1 MDTKTSLPSTPARND
16 APALLDWI
24 TTVFRLDPQRPVTR
38 VIRQGADHELHLT
51 LVRHEAPAIRFNPES
66 LIFNRAKLIP
76 TLGPQRRSP
85 GDADQGETP
94 MFTPPECATVHHV
107 LSMAVTCD
115 EAIMQEDQTKAMI
128 VAYLHAADAI
138 EGFTIKTTEAD
149 LHEALRELAVAYGP
163 AYLIDVHSY
172 RHAIPATPLR
182 KAAKLFLDEP
192 MPWHELTARMSSAGW
207 TRVPLQA
214 HKIGS
219 EGKREHHLALVV
231 YTGFPPTDG
240 QDTAFNTT
248 DVEVVGR

>member
-1 MDTKTSLPSTPARND
+1 
-16 APALLDWI
+16 
-24 TTVFRLDPQRPVTR
+24 
-38 VIRQGADHELHLT
+38 
-51 LVRHEAPAIRFNPES
+51 
-66 LIFNRAKLIP
+66 
-76 TLGPQRRSP
+76 
-85 GDADQGETP
+85 

-107 LSMAVTCD
+107 LSIAMTCD
-115 EAIMQEDQTKAMI
+115 ENDHARGPDEGHDRL
-128 VAYLHAADAI
+128 AYLRAADAI
-138 EGFTIKTTEAD
+138 EGFTIGTTEAD

-163 AYLIDVHSY
+163 AYVVDVHSY